1 LNDNSFFA
9 KPSVVASP
17 INETRSMNSSKSF
30 QLTMQLLSYN
40 TNLSPVV
47 DVGTIGCLGI
57 ANRINN
63 IDSLSDVPTGTTY
76 VASTEPDGDNN
87 AMVYVTRK
95 VSLKT
100 PATSLKVLSDNF
112 RPANTELKVLY
123 KILKNDDSTP
133 FDDVGFEFFNT
144 TGGPD
149 TTIET
154 DSKNFKEYEYTAN
167 ELPEFSAFAIKIV
180 GQGSNTSV
188 VPIVSALRCMALA

>member
-1 LNDNSFFA
+1 ANASTTGGGSSVTCNRDYYFDALHTLIPAITQKNTQILTSVQTTSMKTPEGVLNTGDVSWIGDLVYTRRSTNQFVTLNDNSFFA
-9 KPSVVASP
+9 RPSVVASP

-30 QLTMQLLSYN
+30 QLTMQMLSFN
-40 TNLSPVV
+40 TNLSPII
-47 DVGTIGCLGI
+47 DVETIGCLGI

-63 IDSLSDVPTGTTY
+63 IDSSSDVPTGTTY

-123 KILKNDDSTP
+123 K
-133 FDDVGFEFFNT
+133 
-144 TGGPD
+144 
-149 TTIET
+149 
-154 DSKNFKEYEYTAN
+154 
-167 ELPEFSAFAIKIV
+167 
-180 GQGSNTSV
+180 
-188 VPIVSALRCMALA
+188 